1 MFTSNKKI
9 LTGNEDICNKPTAK
23 KTFLLSDIY
32 FFLYDMF
39 FSLKNAI
46 TSIYLCMKVLYEK
59 NICRRLGYFST
70 KRLNHRAQ
78 WRMFFNE
85 P

>member
-9 LTGNEDICNKPTAK
+9 LTENEDICNKPSAK

-39 FSLKNAI
+39 FPPKKKAL
-46 TSIYLCMKVLYEK
+46 TS
-59 NICRRLGYFST
+59 
-70 KRLNHRAQ
+70 
-78 WRMFFNE
+78 
-85 P
+85 

>member
-9 LTGNEDICNKPTAK
+9 LTENEDICNKPSAK

-39 FSLKNAI
+39 FPPKKKHL
-46 TSIYLCMKVLYEK
+46 LV
-59 NICRRLGYFST
+59 ST
-70 KRLNHRAQ
+70 CII
-78 WRMFFNE
+78 
-85 P
+85 